1 MLLIC
6 GGVGYVLMLLR
17 FNPAPL
23 LLGYV
28 LGPLMEENFR
38 RALLISGGDMG
49 VFLDRP
55 VSAISLGLCGLLLL
69 FMLFAA
75 LRAPKRIAPPP

>member
-75 LRAPKRIAPPP
+75 LRARKRIAPPP